1 MAHNSAL
8 ADHNRQWVIA
18 VGGIIVTIFLGVGA
32 FVGKGLQS
40 QIDYNRDKIYEVKS
54 TSVSQERLD
63 AQIQNVMDYIDV
75 RIQSLESQQRE
86 ISRQLTI
93 LVEDT
98 KEFRSYVR
106 DNVVRRNPTSPDD

>member
-1 MAHNSAL
+1 MADNSL
-8 ADHNRQWVIA
+8 MADHNRQWILA
-18 VGGIIVTIFLGVGA
+18 IGGVMVTIFLGVGA
-32 FVGKGLQS
+32 FIGKGLQS

-75 RIQSLESQQRE
+75 RIQSLETQQIE
-86 ISRQLTI
+86 TNRQLTI

-98 KEFRSYVR
+98 KDFRDFVR
-106 DNVVRRNPTSPDD
+106 ENLLRGTTRRESN